1 MPSHH
6 PVFGRLITVGGI
18 ISRLTGD
25 VHDHV
30 LPPQTR
36 LAMPGLGPL
45 LYIDIWP
52 FGSPIL
58 VLASPDSAS
67 QVTRTQ
73 HLPKFRRLIEY
84 VYSMTR
90 RNDLLIM
97 GG

>member
-6 PVFGRLITVGGI
+6 PVFGRLITVGRI

-58 VLASPDSAS
+58 VLAFTGFGFSGHSDTTSS
-67 QVTRTQ
+67 
-73 HLPKFRRLIEY
+73 
-84 VYSMTR
+84 
-90 RNDLLIM
+90 
-97 GG
+97 